1 MGVFA
6 PFSFLEK
13 NLEVPSG
20 DPDANAFISA
30 AGITDS
36 TQQSAIQTL
45 VTDLKTAGI
54 WSKFIAFWP
63 FVGGTASQHK
73 YNLID
78 PRDLDAAYRVTFNG
92 TLTHSSTGVKGDGS
106 TGYYET
112 HIDLNS
118 DLSQND
124 NFGFV
129 YTRIAAQENKI
140 SGYGSIGQTN
150 DCWWQIGSV
159 RNTSNIYNARIY
171 STNAGVSQITG
182 VTSGAGLFGI
192 SRTSST
198 AVSMNINKSHTSF
211 TRSSVSPNTGQT
223 PYGLCFQTSTG
234 TSAHSANEHAAG
246 GFTNQGLTT
255 SEIDDLYDAVQA
267 YQTTLSREV

>member
-1 MGVFA
+1 MSLTI
-6 PFSFLEK
+6 PFGFFK
-13 NLEVPSG
+13 QKVVVAGG

-54 WSKFIAFWP
+54 YSKFIAFWP

-112 HIDLNS
+112 HIDMNS

-140 SGYGSIGQTN
+140 SGYGSLGQAN

-159 RNTSNIYNARIY
+159 RNTSNRYNARIY
-171 STNAGVSQITG
+171 STNAGVSFVTS
-182 VTSGAGLFGI
+182 TSGAGLFGV

-223 PYGLCFQTSTG
+223 PYGLAFQTSTG

-246 GFTNQGLTT
+246 GFTSEGLTT

-267 YQTTLSREV
+267 YQTTLGREV